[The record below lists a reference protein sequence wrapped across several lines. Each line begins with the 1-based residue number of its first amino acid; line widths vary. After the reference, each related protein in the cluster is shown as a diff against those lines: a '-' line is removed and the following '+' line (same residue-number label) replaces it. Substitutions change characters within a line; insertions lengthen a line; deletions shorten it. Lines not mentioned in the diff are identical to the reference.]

1 MEYITE
7 ENILLLGTESGHIL
21 THDIQKFIHF
31 DTYNEDW
38 PMLENGEYGDE
49 NFDDSDH
56 EDTANSNINEAL
68 NALIK
73 Q

>member
-1 MEYITE
+1 
-7 ENILLLGTESGHIL
+7 
-21 THDIQKFIHF
+21 
-31 DTYNEDW
+31 
-38 PMLENGEYGDE
+38 MLENGEYGDE